1 MVTPHGA
8 TVTPRR
14 ARSWSLRVPDG
25 AYSALPCWHSAEH
38 WLKTLALFLDTD
50 AAQRLRKIPRC
61 AAARETIL
69 AVARLDAAAADVST
83 GRNVSTA
90 HSTLAAKLNCKPKTV
105 QRARAFLIAAGFA
118 AEVVRGRPL
127 KGEESRAAHAVHGG
141 RQRKAASVRA
151 LILPRNVHLPPKG
164 VSNPSRSVSKS
175 KTKRA
180 SRAAV
185 DKKPACLLLQKFAA
199 EVQRL
204 MPWLC
209 PRGQH
214 IGQLTRVLSLAGIDP
229 TRWTPAALVSHLSR
243 WMESTGYRTPTTTDQ
258 RNPLGVLR
266 ALLRRA
272 IDTSAETPTERA
284 RREAAE
290 SRARIA
296 ARREA
301 ARREA
306 LDAASP
312 AAVADVLGAFK
323 TDPTRRRTRRNLL
336 SQPRPK
342 TTRTQPYPERVS
354 ASQTLRVTDASRQ

>member
-1 MVTPHGA
+1 M
-8 TVTPRR
+8 
-14 ARSWSLRVPDG
+14 
-25 AYSALPCWHSAEH
+25 
-38 WLKTLALFLDTD
+38 
-50 AAQRLRKIPRC
+50 
-61 AAARETIL
+61 
-69 AVARLDAAAADVST
+69 
-83 GRNVSTA
+83 
-90 HSTLAAKLNCKPKTV
+90 
-105 QRARAFLIAAGFA
+105 
-118 AEVVRGRPL
+118 
-127 KGEESRAAHAVHGG
+127 
-141 RQRKAASVRA
+141 
-151 LILPRNVHLPPKG
+151 
-164 VSNPSRSVSKS
+164 
-175 KTKRA
+175 
-180 SRAAV
+180 
-185 DKKPACLLLQKFAA
+185 QKFAA

-214 IGQLTRVLSLAGIDP
+214 IGQLTRVLSLAGIAP

-272 IDTSAETPTERA
+272 IDPSAETPTERA

-312 AAVADVLGAFK
+312 EAVADVLGAFK

-342 TTRTQPYPERVS
+342 TTRRQSYPERVS
-354 ASQTLRVTDASRQ
+354 ASQTLRVTDASR